1 MNEILLHNSFPLIYA
16 LYIYMGVGLRLY
28 ETNVKCMT
36 IASGNDSY

>member
-16 LYIYMGVGLRLY
+16 LYIYMGVLRLY